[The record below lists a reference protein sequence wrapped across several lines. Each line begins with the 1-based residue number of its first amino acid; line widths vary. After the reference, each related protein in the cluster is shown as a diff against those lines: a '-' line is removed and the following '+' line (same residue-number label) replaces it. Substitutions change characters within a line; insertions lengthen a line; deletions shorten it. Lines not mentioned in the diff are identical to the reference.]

1 MFSTHKF
8 SELRGLKE
16 AFFVFLVKIKPM
28 KKIYLSLLLITA
40 FVFNSNAQLPTC
52 SLNPVFVAS
61 NSVGISPDSATNFIS
76 GTVGVPYVQ
85 NITVKVPLDTVSG
98 SIKFCFNRFVLSNPT
113 GTVNYNLP
121 PGLNFGSS
129 TAALANGTINAAP
142 SLKFPGNANNCA
154 SIYGTP
160 TTPGTYTLHLKVEA
174 YATVQPFGNCSP
186 TPNVN
191 GGTNISTTYLNYY
204 KITIFPATGL
214 KEIGKN
220 TFNLE
225 NIPNP
230 FSNSTTIRFF
240 LAEDGIAKLE
250 VHNMLGKLV
259 YTNDINAQL
268 GNNEYVFNGKN
279 LSNGMYFYTIK
290 YKNFSETKRMILYN
304 N

>member
-1 MFSTHKF
+1 
-8 SELRGLKE
+8 
-16 AFFVFLVKIKPM
+16 M
-28 KKIYLSLLLITA
+28 KKLYSALSLILVFA
-40 FVFNSNAQLPTC
+40 FSAKSQSVPTC
-52 SLNPVFVAS
+52 SLDPTFIAS
-61 NSVGISPDSATNFIS
+61 PKVGIWPDSITNFVQ

-85 NITVKVPLDTVSG
+85 NITVKVPKDTVST
-98 SIKFCFNRFVLSNPT
+98 IKFCFNRFVLSNPT

-121 PGLNFGSS
+121 PGLMFGSS
-129 TAALANGTINAAP
+129 TASVANGTINAAI
-142 SLKFPGNANNCA
+142 SLKFAGNANNCA

-160 TTPGTYTLHLKVEA
+160 TTAGTYTLHLKVDA
-174 YATVQPFGNCSP
+174 YGTATLGTCSN
-186 TPNVN
+186 TPNVS

-204 KITIFPATGL
+204 IIKINAATGL
-214 KEIGKN
+214 QEIGKN

-240 LAEDGIAKLE
+240 LADEGVAKLE
-250 VHNMLGKLV
+250 VHNMVGKLV
-259 YTNDINAQL
+259 YTTDINGQL

-290 YKNFSETKRMILYN
+290 YKNYSETKRMILYN

>member
-1 MFSTHKF
+1 
-8 SELRGLKE
+8 
-16 AFFVFLVKIKPM
+16 M
-28 KKIYLSLLLITA
+28 KKIYLSILFIAA
-40 FVFNSNAQLPTC
+40 FIFNSNAQVPTC
-52 SLNPVFVAS
+52 SLDPVFVAS
-61 NSVGISPDSATNFIS
+61 TKVGIWPDSATNFIQ

-85 NITVKVPLDTVSG
+85 NITVKVPKDTVAS

-129 TAALANGTINAAP
+129 TAAVLNGTINSAP

-160 TTPGTYTLHLKVEA
+160 TTAGTYTLHLKVDA
-174 YATVQPFGNCSP
+174 YGTATFSSCSN
-186 TPNVN
+186 TPNVS
-191 GGTNISTTYLNYY
+191 GGSNISTQFLNYY
-204 KITIFPATGL
+204 IIKINAATGL
-214 KEIGKN
+214 QEIGKN
-220 TFNLE
+220 SFNLE

-240 LAEDGIAKLE
+240 LAEEGVAKLE
-250 VHNMLGKLV
+250 VHNMLGKLI
-259 YTNDINAQL
+259 YTTDINAQL
-268 GNNEYVFNGKN
+268 GNNDYVFNARN

-290 YKNFSETKRMILYN
+290 YKNYSETKRMILYN

>member
-1 MFSTHKF
+1 
-8 SELRGLKE
+8 
-16 AFFVFLVKIKPM
+16 M
-28 KKIYLSLLLITA
+28 KKIYLSLLLIAA
-40 FVFNSNAQLPTC
+40 FGFKSNAQVPTC

-76 GTVGVPYVQ
+76 GTVGLPYVQ
-85 NITVKVPLDTVSG
+85 NITVKVPLDTISL

-113 GTVNYNLP
+113 GTVNYGLP

-129 TAALANGTINAAP
+129 TPVVANGTINSAP

-160 TTPGTYTLHLKVEA
+160 TVPGSYTLHLQVDA
-174 YATVQPFGNCSP
+174 YATIQPFGSCSS
-186 TPNVN
+186 TPNIT
-191 GGTNISTTYLNYY
+191 GGTNVSTQQLDYY
-204 KITIFPATGL
+204 VINIAPSVGL

-230 FSNSTTIRFF
+230 FTNSTTIRFF
-240 LAEDGIAKLE
+240 LADEGTAKLE

-259 YTNDINAQL
+259 YTTDINGQL

-290 YKNFSETKRMILYN
+290 YKNFSETKRMILYTN
-304 N
+304 